1 MNSICR
7 DIFKAIHEGK
17 WLEIEYLNKHGKETR
32 YWIGIKDINVVNKSL
47 DVEAMHLGLYSVG
60 HYQCIYIDSILSS
73 KIIDSSYFAINQTLI
88 DDIQF
93 NPQKYKV
100 LFENSVNLKVLN
112 YLEMCNKLD
121 TTPYYSDFTL
131 VHALDRDSFTGE
143 FYRLTEEQFKE
154 FVDYFRYDKDKKKR
168 KDGSISTKR
177 FAMNV
182 LSLYTSKGLYVLAYR
197 RLKLDIIDKCLR
209 PSDDITVCIEF
220 TIDEKRESIR
230 KFLDADDYE
239 LLNDFEKNQEII
251 KDKLTRED
259 RKVDDMPYVIEI
271 GADIIL
277 DLHEEYNSIVEM
289 YQSGEV
295 TFPIRAFFGDLLE
308 RPRRSK
314 AWPIALVDNKVNLDQ
329 LLAIDNA
336 MKYPLAYIQGPPG
349 TGKTS
354 TIINTI
360 ITAFFNERTVL
371 FSSYNNRPIDG
382 VFKKLVSLKYQ
393 GYNIPFP
400 VLMLGNYDK
409 VLEALDYI
417 KNIYESVKNIEIPDT
432 TLDKKKEERKER
444 AKRLSEYLRE
454 YNTVL
459 DLEERKEAIKRV
471 LDYQKNTAD
480 DLVSFE
486 GQMFSYDLSSR
497 QLTDVEREINQ
508 IGDISEEKALN
519 LLDNDQE
526 DLYQYL
532 LLCSAKYIKRLSE
545 KKYESLMKIVNMG
558 DKKEKFQCFCEYL
571 SDSENVKQLQ
581 RVFPIILTTCI
592 SAHRLGGPKPLF
604 DMVIIDEASQCNV
617 AISLVPILRG
627 ENLMLVGDPQQ
638 LNPVILLDDNDN
650 ERLKKRYQISNEY
663 DYKNNSIYKAYLAND
678 SVSDEVLLRNHY
690 RCDPK
695 IIGFNNKKYYNSKL
709 EVKTSSKEPKP
720 LVLCDV
726 QDDGSN
732 IKNASKAETDLI
744 VQYVKAHKDK
754 KIGIITPFVNQKKM
768 IDEELKCVN
777 LDVPCGTVHTF
788 QGDEKDI
795 IIFAS
800 AITQRTTPGT
810 YSWLKNNKELIN
822 VATSRAKDKLVVL
835 TDINEVERL
844 HNDAEE
850 DDFYELIKYVQSEG
864 VSTVSPKS
872 VYSRALGIKP
882 FSTETEE
889 AFLQSLSHA
898 MSNIW
903 SSTYKYR
910 VRKEVPISQVFE
922 NNATYIDLFYTGRF
936 DFVIY
941 EKVGS
946 EEFPILAIELD
957 GKEHCEDKVV
967 KQRDAKKNA
976 ICVEHNL
983 QLIRVENSYARRY
996 NYIKDM
1002 LLDYFGQSKARNA
1015 SRTDSMSKIVDENDC
1030 YNEND
1035 RLLVN
1040 ETTHQAS
1047 LEELFN
1053 PLGKKIT
1060 PINKN
1065 VRVAPKPIRTTKRP
1079 GSILSTKKNNN

>member
-17 WLEIEYLNKHGKETR
+17 WLEIEYRNKRDEETR
-32 YWIGIKDINVVNKSL
+32 YWIGIKDINVMNKSL
-47 DVEAMHLGLYSVG
+47 DVEAMHLGLYSVANFP
-60 HYQCIYIDSILSS
+60 CIFIDSIKSS
-73 KIIDSSYFAINQTLI
+73 KIIDSSYYAVNQNLVN
-88 DDIQF
+88 DIQM

-100 LFENSVNLKVLN
+100 LFENSANLKVLN

-121 TTPYYSDFTL
+121 TTPYCSDFTL
-131 VHALDRDSFTGE
+131 VHSLDRDSFTGE
-143 FYRLTEEQFKE
+143 FFKLSEEQFKE
-154 FVDYFRYDKDKKKR
+154 LVDYFKYDKDKKKR

-182 LSLYTSKGLYVLAYR
+182 LSLYTPKGLYVLAYR
-197 RLKLDIIDKCLR
+197 RLKLDIIARCLR
-209 PSDDITVCIEF
+209 PSDDITICTEF

-251 KDKLTRED
+251 KDKLTRDD
-259 RKVDDMPYVIEI
+259 RRVDDMPYVIEI
-271 GADIIL
+271 GSDIIL
-277 DLHEEYNSIVEM
+277 DLHEEYSAIVDM
-289 YQSGEV
+289 YQTGEAS
-295 TFPIRAFFGDLLE
+295 FPIKAFFGDLLE

-314 AWPIALVDNKVNLDQ
+314 AWPIALVNNRVNLDQ

-349 TGKTS
+349 TGKTT

-382 VFKKLVSLKYQ
+382 VFKQLISLKYKDHH
-393 GYNIPFP
+393 IPFP
-400 VLMLGNYDK
+400 VLMLGNYEK

-417 KNIYESVKNIEIPDT
+417 KNLYEGVQSINVFDA
-432 TLDKKKEERKER
+432 TLDKRKEGRKER
-444 AKRLSEYLRE
+444 AKKLAEYLKA
-454 YNTVL
+454 YNSVL

-471 LDYQKNTAD
+471 LDYQKNAD
-480 DLVSFE
+480 DVVSFE

-497 QLTDVEREINQ
+497 QLAEVQSEIDK
-508 IGDISEEKALN
+508 IGEISEEKALN
-519 LLDNDQE
+519 LLDGNQE

-532 LLCSAKYIKRLSE
+532 MYGSAKYIKRLSE
-545 KKYESLMKIVNMG
+545 KKYESLLKIVYMQ
-558 DKKEKFQCFCEYL
+558 DKKEKFQLFSEYI
-571 SDSENVKQLQ
+571 SDSENVKLLQ

-592 SAHRLGGPKPLF
+592 SAHRIGKPGPLF

-638 LNPVILLDDNDN
+638 LNPVILLDDSDN

-663 DYKNNSIYKAYLAND
+663 DYKNNSIYKAFLAND

-709 EVKTSSKEPKP
+709 EVKTKNNNSKP
-720 LVLCDV
+720 LVFCDV
-726 QDDGSN
+726 KDAGGN
-732 IKNASKAETDLI
+732 IKNASMEETDAI
-744 VQYVKAHKDK
+744 IQYVKANKDK

-788 QGDEKDI
+788 QGDEKDV

-810 YSWLKNNKELIN
+810 YLWLKNNKELIN
-822 VATSRAKDKLVVL
+822 VATSRAKEKLVVL
-835 TDINEVERL
+835 ADLNEVERL
-844 HNDAEE
+844 HKDSED

-872 VYSRALGIKP
+872 VNSRALGIKP

-910 VRKEVPISQVFE
+910 VRKEVAIAQVF
-922 NNATYIDLFYTGRF
+922 NDSKDNLDMFYTGRF

-946 EEFPILAIELD
+946 EELPRLAIELD
-957 GKEHCEDKVV
+957 GKEHCEDEVV
-967 KQRDAKKNA
+967 KRRDAKKEA
-976 ICVEHNL
+976 ICAEHNL

-996 NYIKDM
+996 NYIKEM
-1002 LLDYFGQSKARNA
+1002 LLDFFGQSKARST
-1015 SRTDSMSKIVDENDC
+1015 SRNESVVKATFEEKKETAENQ
-1030 YNEND
+1030 ENND
-1035 RLLVN
+1035 AY
-1040 ETTHQAS
+1040 QAS
-1047 LEELFN
+1047 LEDYFN
-1053 PLGKKIT
+1053 PSEKKIV
-1060 PINKN
+1060 PINKK
-1065 VRVAPKPIRTTKRP
+1065 VRVAPEPIRTTKRL
-1079 GSILSTKKNNN
+1079 GTIQAIDRRNNKP